1 MKHCLKCGKS
11 LDEASDKGRPPAY
24 CSLSCRRAAEMEI
37 RRADKRLEALEV
49 DAQNIRLGRMMDLG
63 GKEEGKIVDE
73 IKLIEARLKLLLG
86 KR

>member
-1 MKHCLKCGKS
+1 
-11 LDEASDKGRPPAY
+11 
-24 CSLSCRRAAEMEI
+24 MEI